1 MTTKDYYTTI
11 KEKYPNTFI
20 GLNAFYT
27 NNYCKS
33 LQAKSSGL
41 SGLINTPLD
50 YMITIVIRYVE
61 YREVNFLEALCNTHI
76 DNTEANH
83 ETLRFLT
90 ITTILNR
97 LEKFITPVEGK
108 PF

>member
-1 MTTKDYYTTI
+1 MTTNQYYTTI

-50 YMITIVIRYVE
+50 YMITVIIRYVE

-76 DNTEANH
+76 DNIQDAH
-83 ETLRFLT
+83 EMLRLKT
-90 ITTILNR
+90 VTHILNR
-97 LEKFITPVEGK
+97 LEKFINPAEGQT
-108 PF
+108 F